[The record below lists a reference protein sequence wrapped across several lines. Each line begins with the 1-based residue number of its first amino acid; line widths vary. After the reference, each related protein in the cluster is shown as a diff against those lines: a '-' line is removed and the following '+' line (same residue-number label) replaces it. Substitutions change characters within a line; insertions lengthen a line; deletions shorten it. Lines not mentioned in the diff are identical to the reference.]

1 MKSFEKRRGTA
12 MKQAFISFVM
22 MLSIAVSA
30 VSQDGQRE
38 LKPGFNL
45 FSKEQDIQIGKEAA
59 AQVEQEMPI
68 IHNRRLEDYV
78 RKLASQLWSLPEADD
93 YPYSI
98 QIVQDPTINAFAL
111 PGGPMF
117 IHTGLIEAAD
127 NEAQLAGVIAHETSH
142 VALRHG
148 TNQAS
153 KATPFQ
159 LLGLFA
165 GGLVGDS
172 LWGQLTQIGI
182 GIGANS
188 VLLKYSRN
196 AERDADLLGT
206 RLMAKAGFDPVQMA
220 TFFQKL
226 EAEGGARGPEF
237 FSSHP
242 NPGNRIKAVEKEISF
257 LPPIKVKPESQEFSR
272 IKGIISKL
280 PPLPEESDSK
290 STAANTFPKGDLLP
304 SANFKTLKGNL
315 YQLSHPDNWEVFEN
329 ADTGSATIAPRAG
342 IGRGADGHTLIA
354 LGLLIDYVKP
364 RSGQVDLHRDTDA
377 LIQQIVNSNKD
388 MRIKRSQEAR
398 WNGQQVV
405 VTRLEAPSPLEGQ
418 VEIDT
423 VITVARPQGLF
434 YLVMITPQ
442 NLEADLQSTFQSI
455 LRSMTWR

>member
-1 MKSFEKRRGTA
+1 MKRV
-12 MKQAFISFVM
+12 FISVVM

-30 VSQDGQRE
+30 VSQDRPRE

-78 RKLASQLWSLPEADD
+78 RKLASRLWALPEADD

-98 QIVQDPTINAFAL
+98 QIVQDPSINAFAL

-117 IHTGLIEAAD
+117 INTGLIEAAD

-220 TFFQKL
+220 TFFEKL
-226 EAEGGARGPEF
+226 EADGGARGPEF
-237 FSSHP
+237 FASHP
-242 NPGNRIKAVEKEISF
+242 NPGNRIKAVEKEITF
-257 LPPIKVKPESQEFSR
+257 LPPIKVKPESREFSR
-272 IKGIISKL
+272 IKSIVSKL
-280 PPLPEESDSK
+280 PPAPKESGAK
-290 STAANTFPKGDLLP
+290 STAANNFPEGDLRP
-304 SANFKTLKGNL
+304 SATFKTFKGNL

-342 IGRGADGHTLIA
+342 IGRDAEGHTLIA
-354 LGLLIDYVKP
+354 LGLLIDYLKP

-388 MRIKRSQEAR
+388 MRIKHSQEAR
-398 WNGQQVV
+398 WNGRQAV

-434 YLVMITPQ
+434 YLIMITPQ